1 MILENLRNS
10 GRLLFQVVGPG
21 DMNKL
26 SSGAVTG
33 SNSPGIS
40 IALVI
45 ILAVVISLIV
55 IAIATYFFS
64 RYLNEKFEKTQQLDA
79 DNIVLA
85 SREKAQLIESE
96 AKDNAIKVLRDA
108 ETDLQKRRGEL
119 TREDDRLQKR
129 RTELDHRI
137 EKREQLEA
145 NLNKRQSSI
154 DKRLNEIEKMST
166 KQLKEL
172 QKVAEMTTEEARQEL
187 LDRVEKE
194 SRNDMARIIR
204 QIEQE
209 ARIEGDKKA
218 REIIATAIQRVAS
231 DQVSEVTT
239 SIVNLPG
246 EEMKGR
252 IVGRNGR
259 NIRAF
264 EQAAGVDV
272 IVDDTPE
279 AVMISC
285 FDPIRREIAR
295 RSLDRL
301 IQDGRIHPANIEKVL
316 NEEEREVQRLIVE
329 AGEQAAFEAGVV
341 GLHPE
346 IVKMLGRLK
355 YRTSYGQNQLSHAVE
370 VAKLSSVI
378 ASELGANIELA
389 RLGALLHDLGK
400 SMDHNTEGTHAKI
413 GAEFAKRY
421 GVNPKA
427 VNIIESHHHEV
438 DQESVEA
445 VIVEAADAISGARP
459 GARREDLEQYIKRL
473 RALEEIA
480 NSHKGVQNSF
490 AIQAGREVRII
501 VTPEDVDDLAATY
514 LARDIAHQVEE
525 TMQYPGQI
533 KVTVI
538 RETRAVEYAK

>member
-1 MILENLRNS
+1 MMINTFFKT
-10 GRLLFQVVGPG
+10 GAAAFQLAAPG
-21 DMNKL
+21 EARPL
-26 SSGAVTG
+26 PVEE
-33 SNSPGIS
+33 PGIS
-40 IALVI
+40 LVLI
-45 ILAVVISLIV
+45 ISLSVILCLAV
-55 IAIATYFFS
+55 IAAATYFLS
-64 RYLNEKFEKTQQLDA
+64 HYLNGKFVKAQQLDA
-79 DNIVLA
+79 DNIILS

-96 AKDNAIKVLRDA
+96 AKGNAIKILKDA
-108 ETDLQKRRGEL
+108 ETDIQKRRGEL

-129 RTELDHRI
+129 RTDLDHRI
-137 EKREQLEA
+137 EKLEQRES
-145 NLNKRQSSI
+145 NLNKRQSTL
-154 DKRLNEIEKMST
+154 DKRMNELEKMST
-166 KQLKEL
+166 KQLEEL
-172 QKVAEMTTEEARQEL
+172 QKIASMTTDEAKQVL
-187 LDRVEKE
+187 LEKVEKE

-209 ARIEGDKKA
+209 ARVEGDKKA

-231 DQVSEVTT
+231 DQVNEVTT

-295 RSLDRL
+295 RALDRL

-316 NEEEREVQRLIVE
+316 NDEEREVQRLIVE
-329 AGEQAAFEAGVV
+329 AGEQAAFDAGVV

-346 IVKMLGRLK
+346 ITKMLGRLK
-355 YRTSYGQNQLSHAVE
+355 YRTSYGQNQLAHAVE

-378 ASELGANIELA
+378 ASELGANVEIA

-413 GAEFAKRY
+413 GAEFARRY
-421 GVNPKA
+421 GVNAKA

-473 RALEEIA
+473 HALEEIA
-480 NSHKGVQNSF
+480 NSHQGVQNSF
-490 AIQAGREVRII
+490 AIQAGREIRII
-501 VTPEDVDDLAATY
+501 VTPDEVDDLAATY
-514 LARDIAHQVEE
+514 MARDIAHQVEE